1 MPVVAVL
8 AGLLFATTEV
18 TAAGTDLR
26 AGRRLALADLIG
38 QRQRDIA
45 LLNETA
51 ARVRAEVESATA
63 QEAAGNQDVLAQ
75 RQASAALA
83 AASGLNPITGSGL
96 RVSLNDSSRHVGDPL
111 PPGVPAPTPDDLVV
125 HQQDVQAVVNAL
137 WAGGATGM
145 TIMGQRVI
153 STSAVRCVGNT
164 LLLHG
169 VVYSPPFVV
178 AATGNPADLRTA
190 LDAAPGVQLF
200 RQYVDTYSLGYSVNQ
215 LNSLT
220 LPGYTGTLELEH
232 AKALGP

>member
-1 MPVVAVL
+1 MPVIALL

-26 AGRRLALADLIG
+26 AGRRIALADLIG

-45 LLNETA
+45 LLNQTA
-51 ARVRAEVESATA
+51 ARVRAEVEGSTA
-63 QEAAGNQDVLAQ
+63 AQAAGDKNVADAN
-75 RQASAALA
+75 RTA
-83 AASGLNPITGSGL
+83 AAMAAATGLNPISGSGL
-96 RVSLNDSSRHVGDPL
+96 RVSLNDSSRRAGDPL
-111 PPGVPAPTPDDLVV
+111 PAGVPPPAPDDLVV
-125 HQQDVQAVVNAL
+125 HQQDVQSVVNAL

-178 AATGNPADLRTA
+178 VATGNPSDLRSA

-200 RQYVDTYSLGYSVNQ
+200 RQYVDAYNLGYSVSEQ
-215 LNSLT
+215 KAVM
-220 LPGYTGTLELEH
+220 LPGYTGTIELEH
-232 AKALGP
+232 ARAVAQ